1 MRGGYEGGDLSG
13 VTRVAPSTVDA
24 MTTAQ
29 TEVGRAPR
37 GDHST
42 VGSALGAAFID
53 DPVFQWL
60 IPPDAS
66 NRDNRLVTFFTSMA
80 RSYLR
85 RDKYV
90 YRAGE
95 GDGGALWSAPGSW
108 ALPMSEVLR
117 ESVPA
122 ARAFGRNLPRALR
135 SQLFI
140 ESKHPKDPKH
150 WYLGYLGVAPTQQ
163 GRGLGGAMLHA
174 VLDEADKTGT
184 PAYLESSNER
194 NLSLYERHGFKV
206 IEAVKLL
213 GSGPTVW
220 RMWREPTG

>member
-1 MRGGYEGGDLSG
+1 
-13 VTRVAPSTVDA
+13 

-29 TEVGRAPR
+29 TQVRRATR
-37 GDHST
+37 GEHNE
-42 VGSALGAAFID
+42 VGSALGAAFVD

-60 IPPDAS
+60 IPVDAA
-66 NRDNRLVTFFTSMA
+66 NRDQRLATFFTSMA

-90 YRAGE
+90 YCAGD

-108 ALPMSEVLR
+108 ALPMSEILR

-122 ARAFGRNLPRALR
+122 MRAFGRNLPRALR

-140 ESKHPKDPKH
+140 ESRHPKQPTH
-150 WYLGYLGVAPTQQ
+150 WYLGYLGVAPGQQ
-163 GRGLGGAMLHA
+163 GRGLGATMLRA
-174 VLDEADKTGT
+174 VLDDADATGT

-194 NLSLYERHGFKV
+194 NLTLYERHGFSV
-206 IEAVKLL
+206 VEAVRLL
-213 GSGPTVW
+213 GTGPTVW
-220 RMWREPTG
+220 RMWRKPVS